1 MSRDIEA
8 QQVDPVH
15 DDREISPD
23 MEDREKLSKNKNPN
37 KLKLFMML
45 TMEIREKEGAID
57 CLYQGLKKKIKK
69 LIKLKKVTEKIKQ
82 CKKTN

>member
-1 MSRDIEA
+1 LSRDIEA

-23 MEDREKLSKNKNPN
+23 MKDREKLSKNKNPN

-45 TMEIREKEGAID
+45 TMEIREKEGQLIVSRRD
-57 CLYQGLKKKIKK
+57 EKKTKKI
-69 LIKLKKVTEKIKQ
+69 IKLKKLEK
-82 CKKTN
+82 NY

>member
-1 MSRDIEA
+1 MLSRDIEA

-23 MEDREKLSKNKNPN
+23 MKDREKLSKNKNPN

-45 TMEIREKEGAID
+45 TMEIREKEGQLIVSRRD
-57 CLYQGLKKKIKK
+57 EKKTKKI
-69 LIKLKKVTEKIKQ
+69 IKLKKLEK
-82 CKKTN
+82 NY